1 METKE
6 FNQVFAD
13 AADSS
18 TVRTVH
24 RLRANSTIMQ
34 VNKVLGLLSF
44 FSFYIPHAF
53 TRCCSGIVWMLTW

>member
-1 METKE
+1 MDTKE
-6 FNQVFAD
+6 SNQVFED

-34 VNKVLGLLSF
+34 VNKVLGLLTF
-44 FSFYIPHAF
+44 LSFYIPHVF
-53 TRCCSGIVWMLTW
+53 TRCCSGIVWLLTW